1 MLPRAR
7 LVSEITNVRL
17 KREYIQLGT
26 LSVIARFVFGSDNC
40 LVERYFSKNV
50 ADTICSKV

>member
-40 LVERYFSKNV
+40 LVERYFSKNF